1 MSKEKQD
8 YVAFDIVGD
17 ATDTRRLLS
26 EAGKIPV
33 GIVSFVIHSTQE
45 KMDDLKT
52 PFSTRDLAN
61 ITDVAT
67 CYAGVGASD
76 QVAVPYIVQH
86 LMSKHRELFDSAVEL
101 FTKMHPELLGG
112 REAEEVSATKH

>member
-17 ATDTRRLLS
+17 AADTLRLLS

-33 GIVSFVIHSTQE
+33 GTVSFVIHSTQE
-45 KMDDLKT
+45 KMDDLET
-52 PFSTRDLAN
+52 PFSARGLAN
-61 ITDVAT
+61 ITGVAT
-67 CYAGVGASD
+67 CCAGIGASD
-76 QVAVPYIVQH
+76 QVAVPYIVKH

-101 FTKMHPELLGG
+101 FTKKHPELLDE
-112 REAEEVSATKH
+112 REVEGISATKH